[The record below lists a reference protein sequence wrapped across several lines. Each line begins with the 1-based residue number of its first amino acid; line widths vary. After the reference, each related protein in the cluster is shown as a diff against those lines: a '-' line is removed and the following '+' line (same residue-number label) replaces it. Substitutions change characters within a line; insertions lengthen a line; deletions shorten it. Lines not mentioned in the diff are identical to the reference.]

1 MKKTVFLLL
10 ISTFVFSC
18 NKIKNEPPSEN
29 EPLSLNEMVA
39 FAHGIEYWDQV
50 EELHFTFNVNR
61 GDTHSNRSWIWKPKT
76 DDVSLIKNGDTLNYN
91 RKNLDSISL
100 QADPGF
106 INDKYW
112 LLAPFNLVWDE
123 GTTFSQKDS
132 VQAPISNK
140 TMQQLTITYG
150 EEGGYTPG
158 DAYDFFFE
166 NDFMI
171 KEWIFRKGND
181 SVPTMITTWE
191 DYKDFDGIKIATMHQ
206 NPEGTFKLYFTNI
219 EVITSNE

>member
-10 ISTFVFSC
+10 ILVFAFSC
-18 NKIKNEPPSEN
+18 DNTKKKTSSE
-29 EPLSLNEMVA
+29 EKPLSLNEMVA

-50 EELHFTFNVNR
+50 EELHFTFNADR
-61 GDTHSNRSWIWKPKT
+61 GENHSERSWKWKPKT
-76 DDVSLIKNGDTLNYN
+76 DDVTLFRNGDTLHYN
-91 RKNLDSISL
+91 RKNLDSVSL
-100 QADPGF
+100 QTDRAF

-132 VQAPISNK
+132 VTAPISNK
-140 TMQQLTITYG
+140 QMQQLTVTY
-150 EEGGYTPG
+150 EDKGGYTPG
-158 DAYDFFFE
+158 DAYDFFLG
-166 NDFMI
+166 NDLMV
-171 KEWIFRKGND
+171 KEWIYRKGND
-181 SVPTMITTWE
+181 SVPSMITTWE

-206 NPEGTFKLYFTNI
+206 DPEKTLKLYFTNI